1 MELAE
6 DLTDGHWTSNHECF
20 IIDTTSLSKLC
31 ILGDDVEPCFEGASV
46 KQLEFSFNEN
56 FIKQFTELMEIMA
69 KYIKEGDTSMDTNVN
84 EVEEV
89 VETEVVEE
97 TPEVEAAEEPTPTYN
112 LDEIPEYVN
121 LKISYSDLQAM
132 KEKLE
137 DEVKT
142 LQAQYDDI
150 VFFKDDLSRELESIK
165 AEYANAKSLLDAL
178 TVENTEL
185 KEYKLNIEKKEKE
198 AMIDRF
204 FMLSEEDKADV
215 IANID
220 TYSLDEIEA
229 KLSTIGFR
237 KGINF
242 SLNTEEVPNNMSLNI
257 KNDDEP
263 SGTYTWVDA
272 VKNNVK

>member
-1 MELAE
+1 M
-6 DLTDGHWTSNHECF
+6 
-20 IIDTTSLSKLC
+20 
-31 ILGDDVEPCFEGASV
+31 
-46 KQLEFSFNEN
+46 
-56 FIKQFTELMEIMA
+56 
-69 KYIKEGDTSMDTNVN
+69 
-84 EVEEV
+84 
-89 VETEVVEE
+89 
-97 TPEVEAAEEPTPTYN
+97 
-112 LDEIPEYVN
+112 
-121 LKISYSDLQAM
+121 
-132 KEKLE
+132 
-137 DEVKT
+137 
-142 LQAQYDDI
+142 
-150 VFFKDDLSRELESIK
+150 
-165 AEYANAKSLLDAL
+165 LDAL